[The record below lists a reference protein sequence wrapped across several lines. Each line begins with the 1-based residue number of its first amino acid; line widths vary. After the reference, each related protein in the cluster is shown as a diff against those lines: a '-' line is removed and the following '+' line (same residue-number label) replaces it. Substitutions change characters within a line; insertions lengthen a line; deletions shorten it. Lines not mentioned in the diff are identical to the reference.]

1 MKKQEAQSVKSKLI
15 PKKAGF
21 WLAFPASLIPK
32 NRLVS
37 WLIYLLLSLLF
48 VTFGIPAI
56 ANQLNSPAISPIVQQ
71 LTQPS
76 ELLQQGKDYYQSGQL
91 SQAIDFWE
99 KARKAYQNQGEVVG
113 QIQALNYLALANQ
126 DIGKIETAQA
136 TISQSINLL
145 NSVKGST
152 QQHRLLLAQAL
163 NTQGTIQLLQGKTET
178 ALVTWRQAAA
188 IYEQTGDRTGKLIS
202 QINQAQALQTLG
214 QYRQAKSLLEQLV
227 RELQTQPDTLL
238 KAQGLRS
245 LGVALQTS
253 GDLIQSKTILEQSWA
268 LSQKLNSPAD
278 RSAALFS
285 IGNVARD
292 LQQYDVAW
300 QYYQEA
306 VNLSVSKQT
315 KIDAQLNQ
323 LSMLVNLAKWE
334 PALALISTIENDLSD
349 LPATR
354 PSIYAKIN
362 LAESLI
368 KIEESP
374 AIKSEFKEANGLKI
388 VQLLVTAIQEAK
400 KIQDPRAE
408 AYSLYQL
415 SKIYQF
421 KNQLNEAIALNKQA
435 LQIAQEIKA
444 DDIIARS
451 AGQLGAILKQQSEV
465 KEAIAAYEIAFNNLQ
480 SLRSDLV
487 AINPEVQFSFKEEI
501 EPIYRDLVSL
511 LLTPVQGEVSQAN
524 LKQARQVMEALQIAE
539 LDNFFQDACLDSN
552 PVAIDR
558 IDVQA
563 AVIYPIVLPDR
574 LEVILAIPNQPLRH
588 YTTQLA
594 QQQVETILKQFYSS
608 LSPGYPNNERLQ
620 LAQQIYNWLIAP
632 ATTNLEN
639 NQIQTLVFVPDGFL
653 RNLPM
658 AALYN
663 GKKYLLEDYNIVLS
677 PGLQLF
683 PQRLTQKKLTLLAA
697 GLTEARQGFQPLP
710 GVYTEIEEITSEI
723 KAEVLLN
730 EKFTFD
736 KFKKTIDNE
745 AFPIIHLATHGQF
758 SSNPEETFLLTWSDL
773 ISISEFDLL
782 FQRRRLGLLEPIE
795 LLVLS
800 ACQTAAGDNRAT
812 LGLAGFALRSGAK
825 STIASLWSVND
836 ESTSNLMQELYQQL
850 STGKVNKAEAL
861 RQAQLKLITNPL
873 YKHPYFWSAFVL
885 VGNWL

>member
-1 MKKQEAQSVKSKLI
+1 MKSQFQSIKRKQVLKKSRFELT
-15 PKKAGF
+15 
-21 WLAFPASLIPK
+21 LIPK
-32 NRLVS
+32 NWLFG

-48 VTFGIPAI
+48 VTFVIPAI
-56 ANQLNSPAISPIVQQ
+56 ANQSTSPATTPIVQQ

-76 ELLQQGKDYYQSGQL
+76 ELLQQGKNYYQSGQL

-99 KARKAYQNQGEVVG
+99 NARKAYQNKGDIIGHVQT
-113 QIQALNYLALANQ
+113 LNYLALANK
-126 DIGKIETAQA
+126 DLGKIEIAQA
-136 TISQSINLL
+136 AISQSINLL
-145 NSVKGST
+145 NSAKGSN

-163 NTQGTIQLLQGKTET
+163 NTQGTIQLLQGQSET
-178 ALVTWRQAAA
+178 ALDTWRQAAT

-214 QYRQAKSLLEQLV
+214 QYRKAKSLLEQLV
-227 RELQTQPDTLL
+227 GELQTQPDTLL

-253 GDLIQSKTILEQSWA
+253 GDLIQSKTVLEQSWA

-285 IGNVARD
+285 IGNLARD
-292 LQQYDVAW
+292 LQNYAVAW

-306 VNLSVSKQT
+306 ANLSTNKQT

-334 PALALISTIENDLSD
+334 PALALIPIIENNLSE

-362 LAESLI
+362 LAESLL
-368 KIEESP
+368 KIEQSP
-374 AIKSEFKEANGLKI
+374 AINSEFREVYGRKI
-388 VQLLVTAIQEAK
+388 AQLLVTAIQESQ

-408 AYSLYQL
+408 AYSLYEL
-415 SKIYQF
+415 GKIYQI
-421 KNQLNEAIALNKQA
+421 KNQLNDAKSLNNQSI
-435 LQIAQEIKA
+435 QIAQEIKA

-451 AGQLGAILKQQSEV
+451 AGQLGSILKQQGEV

-487 AINPEVQFSFKEEI
+487 GINPEVQFSFKEGI

-511 LLTPVQGEVSQAN
+511 LLTPIQGEVSQAN
-524 LKQARQVMEALQIAE
+524 LKQARQIMEALQIAE
-539 LDNFFQDACLDSN
+539 LDNFFQDACLDSH
-552 PVAIDR
+552 PVALEQ

-574 LEVILAIPNQPLRH
+574 LEVILSIPNQPLRH
-588 YTTQLA
+588 YTTQLT
-594 QQQVETILKQFYSS
+594 QQQQETILKQFYSS
-608 LSPGYPNNERLQ
+608 LSPGYPSDERLR
-620 LAQQIYNWLIAP
+620 LAQQLYNWLIAP

-639 NQIQTLVFVPDGFL
+639 SQIETLVFVPDGFW

-663 GKKYLLEDYNIVLS
+663 GKRYLIEDYNLVLS

-683 PQRLTQKKLTLLAA
+683 PQGLGQKKLSLLAA

-710 GVYTEIEEITSEI
+710 GVYTEIEEVTSKF

-730 EKFTFD
+730 QKFTLD
-736 KFKKTIDNE
+736 SFKKVINSQ

-758 SSNPEETFLLTWSDL
+758 SSNPEDSFLLTWRDR

-782 FQRRRLGLLEPIE
+782 FQKRRLGLLEPIE
-795 LLVLS
+795 LLVMS

-850 STGKVNKAEAL
+850 FTGKVNKAEAL
-861 RQAQLKLITNPL
+861 RQAQLKLMANPL